1 VLRRIRTFNF
11 FCCCWLFFF
20 FSVGIVFEISI
31 LFFFLGSFVMR
42 REMSFWMEYWGRSL
56 GSRLTPSA
64 FLTVRLG

>member
-42 REMSFWMEYWGRSL
+42 DVVLDGILGRSL